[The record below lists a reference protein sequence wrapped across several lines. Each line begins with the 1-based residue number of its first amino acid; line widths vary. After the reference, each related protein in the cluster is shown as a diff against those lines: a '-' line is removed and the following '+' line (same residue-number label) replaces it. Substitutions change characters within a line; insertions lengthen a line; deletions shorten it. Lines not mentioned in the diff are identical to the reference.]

1 MGISELVSCSCEALD
16 GSLLP
21 VPVEVNYI
29 VNNKELLRVAALTK
43 TGEDLVCLLLQ
54 F

>member
-21 VPVEVNYI
+21 ASVEVNYI
-29 VNNKELLRVAALTK
+29 VNNKERC
-43 TGEDLVCLLLQ
+43 GQRCG
-54 F
+54 